1 MKILKKEKKVVELAL
16 DHLAKTG
23 EGLQIMIEAM
33 RAYAMGET
41 EGLAEA
47 TATVNDLESEADD
60 ALREIRELLYSG
72 AFLPTIRG
80 DLFRLLSEVDKIA
93 NRVEDSLDFV
103 DQQRPSQ
110 VEKYRTDFKNI
121 LDLTGDC
128 FDALRRALE
137 AYFDPKVEIE
147 ELRGYAADVSKIE
160 SAIDEIQRS
169 LTSTLFESDLPLADK
184 LHLAQ
189 LVRHIVQIS
198 DQAENATD
206 ELELL
211 SLKSII

>member
-1 MKILKKEKKVVELAL
+1 MKVLKKEKKVVELAL

-23 EGLQIMIEAM
+23 EALQLMIDAM
-33 RAYAMGET
+33 RAYVVGDVDKLDEVT
-41 EGLAEA
+41 NIVDE
-47 TATVNDLESEADD
+47 LESEADD
-60 ALREIRELLYSG
+60 ALREIRDLLYSG

-93 NRVEDSLDFV
+93 NCVESSLDFV
-103 DQQRPSQ
+103 DQQRPSS
-110 VEKYRTDFKNI
+110 VEEYRTDFKSI

-128 FDALRRALE
+128 FHALRHALE
-137 AYFDPKVEIE
+137 AYFDPKVDID
-147 ELRGYAADVSKIE
+147 ELRTHASAVSQIE
-160 SAIDEIQRS
+160 STIDGVQCS
-169 LTSTLFESDLPLADK
+169 LTSAIFQSDLPLPEK

-189 LVRHIVQIS
+189 LLGLIVSVS
-198 DQAENATD
+198 DQAENAAD

>member
-23 EGLQIMIEAM
+23 EELQIMIEAM
-33 RAYAMGET
+33 RAYALGET
-41 EGLAEA
+41 DGLAEA

-80 DLFRLLSEVDKIA
+80 DLFRLLSAVDKIA
-93 NRVEDSLDFV
+93 NRVESSLDFV
-103 DQQRPSQ
+103 DQQRPSH
-110 VEKYRTDFKNI
+110 VDKYRTDFRNI
-121 LDLTGDC
+121 LDLTVDC

-137 AYFDPKVEIE
+137 AYFDPKIDIE
-147 ELRGYAADVSKIE
+147 ELRAYAAEVSKIE

-169 LTSTLFESDLPLADK
+169 LTSTLFKSDLPLADK
-184 LHLAQ
+184 LHLAH
-189 LVRHIVQIS
+189 LVGHIVRIS